1 MPRPRHLLLTAV
13 AAALLAPLGSPSGA
27 HAAGSIAASPVA
39 AVWTEPEDGY
49 GFLRAAIEGARHAL
63 DLSLYELDDAATEG
77 ALVARARAG
86 VDVRVLLDAAYEGRG
101 ENAAAASELAAGGV
115 HVTWAPADQIF
126 HAKYVVVDGRA
137 AYVGTG
143 NLVAHDYTSTRDFW
157 VEDTRPA
164 DVSAIEATFD
174 DDVAGRVGAPRPAGG
189 LVWSPGATAALVGL
203 IGAARTSL
211 LVENEEMDDATIE
224 AALEAAAAR
233 GVRVRVVMTGS
244 DEWTGALARLRR
256 AGVEVAT
263 LGPSQIYIHAKV
275 ICVDCGASGG
285 TVFIG
290 SENFSVASLAYNR
303 ELGVVTRTRA
313 AVVAVER
320 AVNDDFD
327 AGISS

>member
-1 MPRPRHLLLTAV
+1 MTWRALSILGLAATLTTALALPPADGATPAV
-13 AAALLAPLGSPSGA
+13 TR
-27 HAAGSIAASPVA
+27 VA
-39 AVWTEPEDGY
+39 AVWTEPADGY
-49 GFLRAAIEGARHAL
+49 GFLRAAVDGAQHEL
-63 DLSLYELDDAATEG
+63 DLSLYELDDPTLEAE
-77 ALVARARAG
+77 LVARARAG
-86 VDVRVLLDAAYEGRG
+86 VDVRVLLNSAYDGR
-101 ENAAAASELAAGGV
+101 EDNAAAASRLVAGGV
-115 HVTWAPADQIF
+115 HVAWAPSGQIF

-143 NLVAHDYTSTRDFW
+143 NLVAYDYPSTRDFW
-157 VEDTRPA
+157 VEVTTPA
-164 DVSAIEATFD
+164 DVAAIEATFASD
-174 DDVAGRVGAPRPAGG
+174 FLGRGAAAAAAPG
-189 LVWSPGATAALVGL
+189 LVWSPGATATLVA
-203 IGAARTSL
+203 IIDGARHSL

-224 AALEAAAAR
+224 SALAAAAAR
-233 GVRVRVVMTGS
+233 GVRVSVVMTYS
-244 DEWTGALARLRR
+244 SEWSGALARLRR
-256 AGVEVAT
+256 EGVHVSL
-263 LGPSQIYIHAKV
+263 LGSSQIYIHAKV